1 MTRTHIRLDTLSDV
15 NKFVETMSQLPDQVW
30 LEDGS
35 GIKVN
40 AKSMLACLY
49 SMEWTR
55 IFVFCERD
63 INTHLKPW
71 LYD

>member
-1 MTRTHIRLDTLSDV
+1 MTRTRIRLDTLSDV
-15 NKFVETMSQLPDQVW
+15 NQFVDAMSQLPDQVW

-35 GIKVN
+35 GIKVS

-49 SMEWTR
+49 SLEWTR

-63 INTHLKPW
+63 INAHLLPW
-71 LYD
+71 AV

>member
-1 MTRTHIRLDTLSDV
+1 MTRTQIRLDTLSEV
-15 NKFVETMSQLPDQVW
+15 TKFVTAMTKLPDQVW

-35 GIKVN
+35 GIKVS
-40 AKSMLACLY
+40 AKSILACLY
-49 SMEWTR
+49 SLEWTR

-63 INTHLKPW
+63 INTLLMPW